1 MKRACRCLPPLYNT
15 CLQVPATCMCLRE
28 GAVREYQ
35 ARELVPGDVV
45 HLGMGDR
52 VPSDVR
58 LFQATQLC
66 VDESSFTGETEPA
79 EKVRAWLR
87 LLTVSLGSP
96 AAH

>member
-1 MKRACRCLPPLYNT
+1 
-15 CLQVPATCMCLRE
+15 MCLRE

-45 HLGMGDR
+45 HLGIGDR

-79 EKVRAWLR
+79 PKVVCLVVR
-87 LLTVSLGSP
+87 LKVVCLKVVCLGGGVSIGWCV
-96 AAH
+96 